1 MSWSDN
7 RNDNKLKE
15 NKLKNEYKNLLD
27 EVKLLIYWKNL
38 QKMKNCIIV

>member
-38 QKMKNCIIV
+38 